1 MSAATRLQCGRLAM
15 ALLASGALLGFSA
28 AHAAGP
34 AGKSAAQK
42 QYQEDRALCESGLS
56 NESKATCL
64 REAGAALNAARNGKL
79 RTGPSPDYRQNALSR
94 CQVLPPAD
102 RPSCE
107 AMIREGTTQGSVESG
122 GIYREYRETVPA
134 PSGTAR

>member
-15 ALLASGALLGFSA
+15 ALFASGALWGLSA
-28 AHAAGP
+28 AQAATP
-34 AGKSAAQK
+34 AGQSAAQK

-56 NESKATCL
+56 NENKATCL
-64 REAGAALNAARNGKL
+64 KEAGAALNAARSGKL
-79 RTGPSPDYRQNALSR
+79 RTGQSPEYRQNALAR

-107 AMIREGTTQGSVESG
+107 AMIREGTTEGSVESG
-122 GIYREYRETVPA
+122 GIYREYRQTVPA